1 MTSLL
6 IDRIRGDD
14 PTLRSLLVAY
24 DFPAGRDYMC
34 LMARPLLEDPPTP
47 EQIFQREVEIIDFC
61 EALSKNTSIMDIEL
75 HGWLQATDPYI
86 RRLTAAI
93 SQMKELKHLCCA
105 ILEFRTERFAVEL
118 GHLVASLSKLEE
130 VKIDCVL
137 MDFDF
142 SILASALAVHP
153 TVKKFSLDVHV
164 SPQHANHNFRTTF
177 DCLGRALLSA
187 PNLRVV
193 ELAVPW
199 VTNRAT
205 IAPVPAPPT
214 PPPFSA
220 FLGDD
225 LLESLV
231 LRPTI
236 KEVALFYFP
245 LDDIACGLLCAGLE
259 HSSLQKLTLQ
269 GCGISERNYVSIF
282 DILQRLETLQGFR
295 LSISIPFRT
304 TGAIALY
311 RFLTESKSLKRLAF
325 IQAEELWLRRPYY
338 IVTPTHEETHDYAS
352 YAVTRSLLINT
363 SLRELELRCFRME
376 TVGYLD
382 FEASLNED
390 NLEDPKH
397 AGVASLLT
405 TVLSSK
411 SNLTSL
417 NLTSCLTSDNTY
429 TLIIRSLWDNKSL
442 LSLNTAL
449 EDNLSAD
456 LGFFFGDRESTG
468 FDRNAILLDLV
479 RRNRYI
485 ENIELEGTRPSDAL
499 EEMLFGAKENRLRK
513 EREQEEIL
521 GWLHLNRKGRRDISM
536 ENTRKSR
543 AVELLIETKEN
554 THCAFS
560 MLLESP
566 SLYF

>member
-1 MTSLL
+1 MASLL
-6 IDRIRGDD
+6 IDRIRGND
-14 PTLRSLLVAY
+14 PTLSSLLVAY
-24 DFPAGRDYMC
+24 GFPVGRDSMC

-47 EQIFQREVEIIDFC
+47 ERIFQREVDIIDFC

-93 SQMKELKHLCCA
+93 SQMKDLKHLCCA
-105 ILEFRTERFAVEL
+105 ILEFHTERFAVEL
-118 GHLVASLSKLEE
+118 GNLVASLNKLEE
-130 VKIDCVL
+130 VKIECVL
-137 MDFDF
+137 MEFDF
-142 SILASALAVHP
+142 SVLAGALAVHP
-153 TVKKFSLDVHV
+153 TVEKFSLDVHV
-164 SPQHANHNFRTTF
+164 SPQHASQDFRRSF

-199 VTNRAT
+199 VANRAT
-205 IAPVPAPPT
+205 IAPVLAPPT

-220 FLGDD
+220 FFGDD
-225 LLESLV
+225 LLESLL
-231 LRPTI
+231 LRPMI
-236 KEVALFYFP
+236 KEIALFYFP
-245 LDDIACGLLCAGLE
+245 LDENSCGLLCAGLE
-259 HSSLQKLTLQ
+259 HSSSLQKFTLQ
-269 GCGISERNYVSIF
+269 GCGISEMNYVSIF
-282 DILQRLETLQGFR
+282 RILQRLETLEDFR
-295 LSISIPFRT
+295 LSICIPFQT
-304 TGAIALY
+304 TGAKALY

-325 IQAEELWLRRPYY
+325 LQTEELWQRRPYY
-338 IVTPTHEETHDYAS
+338 IVEPTHEETHDYAS
-352 YAVTRSLLINT
+352 YAVARSLLKDT
-363 SLRELELRCFRME
+363 SCRELELCCFRME

-382 FEASLNED
+382 FEASLND
-390 NLEDPKH
+390 DYLEDPKN

-405 TVLSSK
+405 TVLNSK
-411 SNLTSL
+411 SNLTTLHL
-417 NLTSCLTSDNTY
+417 NNCLTNDNTY
-429 TLIIRSLWDNKSL
+429 TLILRSLWDNKSL

-449 EDNLSAD
+449 ENSAD
-456 LGFFFGDRESTG
+456 LGFFFGDRESTS
-468 FDRNAILLDLV
+468 FDRNAVILDLV
-479 RRNRYI
+479 RCNRYI
-485 ENIELEGTRPSDAL
+485 ENIELEGILQNDAL
-499 EEMLFGAKENRLRK
+499 EEIMMFGAKENRIRK
-513 EREQEEIL
+513 EKEQEEIL

>member
-1 MTSLL
+1 MASLL
-6 IDRIRGDD
+6 IDRIRGND
-14 PTLRSLLVAY
+14 PTLSNMFVAY
-24 DFPAGRDYMC
+24 DFPAGRDSMC

-47 EQIFQREVEIIDFC
+47 ERIFKREVEIIDFC
-61 EALSKNTSIMDIEL
+61 KALSKNTSIMDIEI
-75 HGWLQATDPYI
+75 HGWLQASDPYI

-93 SQMKELKHLCCA
+93 SQMKELKHLCCG
-105 ILEFRTERFAVEL
+105 ILEFRTERFAIEL
-118 GHLVASLSKLEE
+118 GNLVASLSKLEE
-130 VKIDCVL
+130 VKIECAL
-137 MDFDF
+137 MEFDF

-153 TVKKFSLDVHV
+153 TVEKFSLDVHV
-164 SPQHANHNFRTTF
+164 SPEHANQDFRTSF

-199 VTNRAT
+199 VANRAT
-205 IAPVPAPPT
+205 IAPVLAQPT

-220 FLGDD
+220 FFGDD
-225 LLESLV
+225 LLESLL
-231 LRPTI
+231 LRPMI

-245 LDDIACGLLCAGLE
+245 LDDNACGLLCGGLE
-259 HSSLQKLTLQ
+259 HSSSLQKLTLQ
-269 GCGISERNYVSIF
+269 GCGISETNYVSIF
-282 DILQRLETLQGFR
+282 NMLQRLETLQDFR
-295 LSISIPFRT
+295 LSICIPFRT

-325 IQAEELWLRRPYY
+325 LQAEELWQRRPYY
-338 IVTPTHEETHDYAS
+338 IVSPTHEETHDYAS
-352 YAVTRSLLINT
+352 YAVVRSLLKDT
-363 SLRELELRCFRME
+363 SWRELELCCFRME

-390 NLEDPKH
+390 NLEDPKN

-405 TVLSSK
+405 TVLLSK
-411 SNLTSL
+411 SNLISL
-417 NLTSCLTSDNTY
+417 HLTNCLTNDNTY

-449 EDNLSAD
+449 ENSAD
-456 LGFFFGDRESTG
+456 LGLLFGDRESTG
-468 FDRNAILLDLV
+468 FDRNAIILDLV
-479 RRNRYI
+479 RCNRYI
-485 ENIELEGTRPSDAL
+485 ENIELEGILQNDAL
-499 EEMLFGAKENRLRK
+499 EEMMFGAKENRLKK
-513 EREQEEIL
+513 EREQEEVL

-536 ENTRKSR
+536 EYTRKSR

-554 THCAFS
+554 THCAFT